1 MDPNFGNMGTGG
13 VMGGEVRAP
22 RKFRLCLQI
31 DSVCENKHL
40 TRKTSAI
47 CILREEKD
55 PTPPPTLT
63 FPPVADNRAAFP
75 FQLTR
80 PPIIAV
86 ITISLTEAASRSSIN
101 AALVPLQP
109 VSKTMQRGSFQMWI

>member
-1 MDPNFGNMGTGG
+1 
-13 VMGGEVRAP
+13 MGGEVRAP

-55 PTPPPTLT
+55 PTPPSLSLPWPTT
-63 FPPVADNRAAFP
+63 GQHFP
-75 FQLTR
+75 FNGLDR
-80 PPIIAV
+80 PLLP
-86 ITISLTEAASRSSIN
+86 SLPSA
-101 AALVPLQP
+101 
-109 VSKTMQRGSFQMWI
+109 